1 MKRRYV
7 ILLTACVN
15 PGGMPFT
22 VLNDTSE
29 RLRQYREAL
38 DFYLHETTLPIVFC
52 ENTLCDFSE
61 DYKEYINKG
70 RLEYITFDG
79 NNFDKSKGK
88 GYGEALIME
97 EAFRKSVIIKPS
109 DIIVKI
115 TGRLKVLN
123 INILINDNIRLFANT
138 IQTMNPS
145 NDFVDSRVIISPF
158 SFFQDSFLPQKKLI
172 NDNDNLFF
180 EHVLFK
186 SLIQRKCFMF
196 IPFLHIPEILGM
208 SGSNGT
214 AYKPENRNVNKTRY
228 MFDML
233 GNSIRME
240 RQYDYY
246 RIPLIIK
253 GLIIIIRCSLFL
265 RNKFDY
271 IINNVLIR

>member
-22 VLNDTSE
+22 VLTDSSE
-29 RLRQYREAL
+29 RLRQYRAAL
-38 DFYLHETTLPIVFC
+38 DFYLRETSYPIVFC
-52 ENTLCDFSE
+52 ENTLCDFSD
-61 DYKEYINKG
+61 DYKQYIKTG

-79 NNFDKSKGK
+79 NNFDKSRGK
-88 GYGEALIME
+88 GYGEAIIMA

-109 DIIVKI
+109 DMIVKI

-123 INILINDNIRLFANT
+123 INVLINDNIRLFANT
-138 IQTMNPS
+138 IQALNPS
-145 NDFVDSRVIISPF
+145 NDFVDSRIIISPL
-158 SFFQDSFLPQKKLI
+158 SFFQDTFLPQKHLI
-172 NDNDNLFF
+172 NDNDNSFF

-186 SLIQRKCFMF
+186 SLIQRKYFMF

-214 AYKPENRNVNKTRY
+214 EYKPENRNVNTTKY
-228 MFDML
+228 IFDML
-233 GNSIRME
+233 GNSISME
-240 RQYDYY
+240 REYETY

-253 GLIIIIRCSLFL
+253 GLIVVIRCLLLL
-265 RNKFDY
+265 RIKLVHPF
-271 IINNVLIR
+271 

>member
-253 GLIIIIRCSLFL
+253 GLIIIIRCSLFI
-265 RNKFDY
+265 RNKFDFF
-271 IINNVLIR
+271 IKTF

>member
-15 PGGMPFT
+15 PGGMTFT
-22 VLNDTSE
+22 ALTDTSE

-38 DFYLHETTLPIVFC
+38 DFYLLETTLPIVFC

-61 DYKEYINKG
+61 DYKEYITSG

-97 EAFRKSVIIKPS
+97 EAFRRSVIIKPS
-109 DIIVKI
+109 DIIIKI

-123 INILINDNIRLFANT
+123 INVLINDNSRLFSNT
-138 IQTMNPS
+138 IQTLNPS
-145 NDFVDSRVIISPF
+145 NDFVDSRVIISPL
-158 SFFQDSFLPQKKLI
+158 SFFQDYFLPEKHLI

-186 SLIQRKCFMF
+186 SLMQRKCFMF
-196 IPFLHIPEILGM
+196 IPFLHIPEIIGM

-214 AYKPENRNVNKTRY
+214 EYKQDNLNVNTTKY

-233 GNSIRME
+233 GNSIRIE
-240 RQYDYY
+240 RQYEYY
-246 RIPLIIK
+246 RIPIMIK
-253 GLIIIIRCSLFL
+253 GLFVVIRCLLLL
-265 RNKFDY
+265 RVKFDY
-271 IINNVLIR
+271 NITF

>member
-15 PGGMPFT
+15 PGGMTFT
-22 VLNDTSE
+22 VLTDTSE

-38 DFYLHETTLPIVFC
+38 DFYLLETTLPIVFC

-61 DYKEYINKG
+61 DYKEYITSG

-97 EAFRKSVIIKPS
+97 EAFRRSVIIKPS
-109 DIIVKI
+109 DIIIKI

-123 INILINDNIRLFANT
+123 INVLINDNSRLFSNT
-138 IQTMNPS
+138 IQTLNPS
-145 NDFVDSRVIISPF
+145 NDFVDSRVIISPL
-158 SFFQDSFLPQKKLI
+158 SFFQDYFLPEKHLI

-186 SLIQRKCFMF
+186 SLMQRKCFMF
-196 IPFLHIPEILGM
+196 IPFLHIPEIIGM

-214 AYKPENRNVNKTRY
+214 EYKQDNLNVNTTKY

-233 GNSIRME
+233 GNSIRIE
-240 RQYDYY
+240 RQYEYY
-246 RIPLIIK
+246 RIPIMIK
-253 GLIIIIRCSLFL
+253 GLFVVIRCLLLL
-265 RNKFDY
+265 RVKFDY
-271 IINNVLIR
+271 NITF

>member
-38 DFYLHETTLPIVFC
+38 DFYLRKTTLPIVFC

-61 DYKEYINKG
+61 DYKEYIAAG
-70 RLEYITFDG
+70 RLEYISFDG

-97 EAFRKSVIIKPS
+97 EAFRTSVIIKPS

-115 TGRLKVLN
+115 TGRLKVTN
-123 INILINDNIRLFANT
+123 INNLINENNRFFVNT

-145 NDFVDSRVIISPF
+145 NTFVDSRIVISPL
-158 SFFQDSFLPQKKLI
+158 SFFQNIFLPQKYLI
-172 NDNDNLFF
+172 NDSENSFF
-180 EHVLFK
+180 ENVLFK
-186 SLIQRKCFMF
+186 SLLLRKNYMF
-196 IPFLHIPEILGM
+196 IPFLHIPEILGI
-208 SGSNGT
+208 SGSKGIE
-214 AYKPENRNVNKTRY
+214 YKHNRRKIDNKKY
-228 MFDML
+228 IFDML
-233 GNSIRME
+233 GNCMKME
-240 RQYDYY
+240 NQYEYY
-246 RIPLIIK
+246 RIPFIIKLIIT
-253 GLIIIIRCSLFL
+253 IVRCLLLLCIKINRLFKIL
-265 RNKFDY
+265 Y
-271 IINNVLIR
+271 L